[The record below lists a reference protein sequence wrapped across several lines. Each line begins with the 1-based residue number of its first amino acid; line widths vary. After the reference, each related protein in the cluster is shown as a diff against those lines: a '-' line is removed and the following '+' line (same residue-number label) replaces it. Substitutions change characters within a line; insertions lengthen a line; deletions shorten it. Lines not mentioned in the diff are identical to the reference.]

1 MPRKNICIFISVL
14 SFVLSVGAPRT
25 ALAQQTKDI
34 LPVPASRD
42 SIGTFRGVAVSIDA
56 VGLLQ
61 RALSSYG
68 QYEAAVRVNIKDR
81 FFPVAEL
88 GWGSANT
95 TNELKGTNY
104 KTRAPYGRIGCDIN
118 VAKNRHDDYRIYAG
132 VRYALTAFKY
142 DVSSSIVK
150 DPIWGNYI
158 KYESLGNKCVYHWIE
173 ACIGIDAKIA
183 GPLRLGWIAR
193 YRGRIHQSHP
203 EVGEPWYVPGFGKK
217 GSSRLGITFNV
228 IFEL

>member
-25 ALAQQTKDI
+25 VWAQQTKDI

-88 GWGSANT
+88 GLGSANAT
-95 TNELKGTNY
+95 DELKGTNY

-118 VAKNRHDDYRIYAG
+118 VAKNRHDDYRISAYM
-132 VRYALTAFKY
+132 
-142 DVSSSIVK
+142 
-150 DPIWGNYI
+150 
-158 KYESLGNKCVYHWIE
+158 
-173 ACIGIDAKIA
+173 
-183 GPLRLGWIAR
+183 
-193 YRGRIHQSHP
+193 P
-203 EVGEPWYVPGFGKK
+203 ECAM
-217 GSSRLGITFNV
+217 R
-228 IFEL
+228 